1 MKVTEVSAPDLTLVS
16 HALCPYVQRV
26 AIVLHEKGLAFERR
40 TIDLAHKPDWFLA
53 LSPLGKTPV
62 LQVRGQSLFESAV
75 ICEYLDEVAMPP
87 LHPQD
92 PLQRARHRAWM
103 EFGSTVLNT
112 IGAFYGAPDEATLW
126 ARARDLRSRFV
137 QIEDALGQRSGP
149 GPYFAGPDF
158 GMVDVV
164 FAPVFRYFDVIDDW
178 IDEVIGAVADKASD
192 DMPGEEALRLWQG
205 LPRVAHWRTAL
216 AARTSVQQAVGAD
229 YAVGLRGFLRAR
241 GSALSRRMGAVA
253 A

>member
-1 MKVTEVSAPDLTLVS
+1 MTGAGAAPGLTLVS

-40 TIDLAHKPDWFLA
+40 TIDLAHKPGWFLA
-53 LSPLGKTPV
+53 ISPLGKTPV

-75 ICEYLDEVAMPP
+75 ICEYLDEVGMPM

-112 IGAFYGAPDEATLW
+112 IGAFYSAPDEATLQ
-126 ARARDLRSRFV
+126 ARALDLRGRFE
-137 QIEDALGQRSGP
+137 QIEEALSQHRAE

-164 FAPVFRYFDVIDDW
+164 FGPVFRYFDVIDDLP
-178 IDEVIGAVADKASD
+178 GVADL
-192 DMPGEEALRLWQG
+192 GLWQG
-205 LPRVAHWRTAL
+205 LPQVAHWRAAL
-216 AARTSVQQAVGAD
+216 AARTSVQQAVGPD
-229 YAVGLRGFLRAR
+229 YADGLRRFLRTR
-241 GSALSRRMGAVA
+241 GSALSRRMGALA

>member
-1 MKVTEVSAPDLTLVS
+1 MTGAAPALTLVS

-40 TIDLAHKPDWFLA
+40 TIDLANKPDWFLA

-75 ICEYLDEVAMPP
+75 ICEYLDDVAMPA

-103 EFGSTVLNT
+103 EFGSAVLGT
-112 IGAFYGAPDEATLW
+112 IGAFYSESDEAALQGC
-126 ARARDLRSRFV
+126 AQELRSRFV
-137 QIEDALGQRSGP
+137 QIEHALAQRSGP
-149 GPYFAGPDF
+149 GPYFAGADF
-158 GMVDVV
+158 GMVDAV
-164 FAPVFRYFDVIDDW
+164 FGPVFRYFDVIDDLPG
-178 IDEVIGAVADKASD
+178 VD
-192 DMPGEEALRLWQG
+192 DLGLWQG
-205 LPRVAHWRTAL
+205 LPQVAHWRTAL
-216 AARTSVQQAVGAD
+216 AARTSVRQAVGPD
-229 YAVGLRGFLRAR
+229 YADGLRRFLRAR

>member
-1 MKVTEVSAPDLTLVS
+1 MRVAEVSAPALTLVS

-40 TIDLAHKPDWFLA
+40 TIDLARKPDWFLA

-75 ICEYLDEVAMPP
+75 ICEYLDEVAMPK

-112 IGAFYGAPDEATLW
+112 IGAFYSAPDEAALQ
-126 ARARDLRSRFV
+126 ARERDLRSRFV
-137 QIEDALGQRSGP
+137 QIEEALGQRSGP

-164 FAPVFRYFDVIDDW
+164 FAPVFRYFDVID
-178 IDEVIGAVADKASD
+178 EVIDAVVDKAVD
-192 DMPGEEALRLWQG
+192 GMPGEEALRLWQG

-229 YAVGLRGFLRAR
+229 YAEGLRRFLRAR

>member
-1 MKVTEVSAPDLTLVS
+1 MTGAEAAPGLTLVS

-40 TIDLAHKPDWFLA
+40 TIDLANKPDWFLA

-75 ICEYLDEVAMPP
+75 ICEYLDDVAMPA

-103 EFGSTVLNT
+103 EFGSAVLGT
-112 IGAFYGAPDEATLW
+112 IGAFYSESDEAALQGC
-126 ARARDLRSRFV
+126 AQELRSRFV
-137 QIEDALGQRSGP
+137 QIEHALAQRSGP
-149 GPYFAGPDF
+149 GPYFAGADF
-158 GMVDVV
+158 GMVDAV
-164 FAPVFRYFDVIDDW
+164 FGPVFRYFDVIDDLPG
-178 IDEVIGAVADKASD
+178 VD
-192 DMPGEEALRLWQG
+192 DLGLWQG
-205 LPRVAHWRTAL
+205 LPQVAHWRTAL
-216 AARTSVQQAVGAD
+216 AARTSVRQAVGPD
-229 YAVGLRGFLRAR
+229 YADGLRRFLRAR